1 MTVTKILLWWCA
13 ISAVLA
19 LGLGR
24 ILAVGRRPARAP
36 ARPGRRRRLAGG
48 FVAASAVLLVVP
60 LAGRGGADL
69 AGLPQP
75 VGDTMTTLTSIVGAT
90 TTTTSPPTTTAPE
103 PDSPPSTAP
112 PTTQPENG
120 ADSEGSRTKASSAPS
135 RAPWGRTAG
144 DPLSQTPA
152 DGVPAAVVSAGATA
166 VTPPL
171 ATVAGVVAATSSPV
185 VDLSSFAPFSS
196 SPSLTIA
203 GGPRSTL
210 ALMQMLDGL
219 DLPPATVA
227 RIMAPF
233 PVAGAA
239 NYSDD
244 WGAPRATPT
253 PHSHQGVDVF
263 AARGTPVIA
272 AASGTV
278 TRSSST
284 GAGGN
289 SVRLTAQD
297 GTYYYYAHLERFA
310 PAASNGGK
318 VAPGDVLGFVGTTGN
333 AEGGLPHLHFEIH
346 PDGGAAVPPV
356 PYLDRWLKEAT
367 DTARAVA
374 DAPSPAVEA
383 LRQGRFT
390 AAVGLP
396 PRLAPLERA
405 AARRDGTSV
414 WPILLV
420 VLAGVIVWRGW
431 VAKLRRAGAAPTP
444 PPAEFRL
451 FD

>member
-13 ISAVLA
+13 TSAGLALLLGRLLA
-19 LGLGR
+19 LG
-24 ILAVGRRPARAP
+24 RRPPRAP
-36 ARPGRRRRLAGG
+36 ALRGRGRRLAGG

-75 VGDTMTTLTSIVGAT
+75 VGDAMTTLTSIVGTTT
-90 TTTTSPPTTTAPE
+90 TTTTSPPTTTAPT
-103 PDSPPSTAP
+103 PTTTP
-112 PTTQPENG
+112 PTEPP
-120 ADSEGSRTKASSAPS
+120 ADEPGRDAGSGGQQSGTTGSSPRPA
-135 RAPWGRTAG
+135 WGRTTVG
-144 DPLSQTPA
+144 SSQQTPT
-152 DGVPAAVVSAGATA
+152 DGVPAAVAAA
-166 VTPPL
+166 
-171 ATVAGVVAATSSPV
+171 AVVAAPALDVVAPVLVPTSSPV
-185 VDLSSFAPFSS
+185 VDLSSFAPFSAT
-196 SPSLTIA
+196 PSLAIA

-210 ALMQMLDGL
+210 ALMQILDGL
-219 DLPPATVA
+219 DLPPATMA
-227 RIMAPF
+227 RILAPF

-239 NYSDD
+239 SYSDD
-244 WGAPRATPT
+244 WGAPRSTPT

-272 AASGTV
+272 SAKGTA
-278 TRSSST
+278 TRSNST
-284 GAGGN
+284 GAGGL
-289 SVRLTAQD
+289 SVRLTAED

-310 PAASNGGK
+310 PASDGGK
-318 VAPGDVLGFVGTTGN
+318 VSPGDVLGFVGTTGN

-356 PYLDRWLKEAT
+356 PYLDRWLEEAT
-367 DTARAVA
+367 DAARAVA

-405 AARRDGTSV
+405 AARRDGTSA
-414 WPILLV
+414 WPIMLV
-420 VLAGVIVWRGW
+420 VLAGVVVWRGW
-431 VAKLRRAGAAPTP
+431 IAKMRRAGAEP
-444 PPAEFRL
+444 PPPGLSL